1 MCHTES
7 MDSFRVF
14 DNKDELAA
22 AVAEQTIALLESA
35 IAKYGTAV
43 WVLAGG
49 STPMT
54 AYKIIADEYRDEI
67 DWSKVSIII
76 GDERIGDLNGPDNNW
91 HAIDTILLQHIS
103 ANTFRPQ
110 TNQTAEQA
118 ARHYNAIIGQL
129 PKTTEGLPRL
139 DVVWLGVGQDG
150 HTLSLFP
157 RHASILPTSNLVIPV
172 HDSPKPPDNR
182 ISLALRA
189 LRGARTVLVIASGSD
204 KRQAIGDARQATS
217 HLPIALATQVVIT
230 HKGHVRWLIDKSAAP
245 TD

>member
-1 MCHTES
+1 MNT
-7 MDSFRVF
+7 FRVF
-14 DNKDELAA
+14 DDKDELAQ

-35 IAKYGTAV
+35 IAKYGSAV

-49 STPMT
+49 STPLA
-54 AYKIIADEYRDEI
+54 AYKIIADEYRNEI
-67 DWSKVSIII
+67 DWSKVTIII
-76 GDERIGDLNGPDNNW
+76 GDERIGPLDGSDNNW
-91 HAIDTILLQHIS
+91 HAIDNALLQHIA

-129 PKTTEGLPRL
+129 PRTTEGLPRL

-157 RHASILPTSNLVIPV
+157 RHASILPTSDLVIPV
-172 HDSPKPPDNR
+172 HDSPKPPADR
-182 ISLALRA
+182 ITLTLRA
-189 LRGARTVLVIASGSD
+189 LRGACTVLIVAGGSD
-204 KRQAIGDARQATS
+204 KQQAISDARQANS
-217 HLPIALATQVVIT
+217 HLPIALAAQVVVT
-230 HKGHVRWLIDKSAAP
+230 HKGHVRWLVDKSAAP